1 MLMMSRRA
9 RLVVLFTTVP
19 IVTFTMVG
27 GYLGRA
33 VAREDTY
40 RHLRIF
46 EDVVSLISSNYV
58 EDVELDG
65 VMAGALRGLAGG
77 LDTDS
82 TFLSAEEVAR
92 IESGAPLPDGQ
103 LGVEV
108 SRQYYSQI
116 IAARDESPAARA
128 GLVPGDY
135 IRAINGESTRL
146 LSALESGR
154 LLRGE
159 PGSTVRLSLL
169 RGNTQEPYDIEL
181 TRERLS
187 PLLVSGRVMDGTVGY
202 VRVGAF
208 SQGIADE
215 IQAEVAR
222 LVAAGANSLLIDVRG
237 TAGGAFEDGIAAAR
251 LFVES
256 GTLLQRMEHGDQQV
270 LVEATAGAGAIAE
283 RVVLLTNYGTA
294 HAAELFV
301 AGLAGAERADRV
313 GQRTGGRVSVQ
324 KLVKLSDGSGLWLS
338 SARYVSASGEPLHR
352 LGIQPTVEVEI
363 PFVELG
369 EPAAPDDP
377 ILERGLEH
385 LRAS

>member
-108 SRQYYSQI
+108 SRQYYSRI
-116 IAARDESPAARA
+116 IAARDGSPAARA

-154 LLRGE
+154 LLRDE

-187 PLLVSGRVMDGTVGY
+187 PLPVSGRIMDGTVGY

-222 LVAAGANSLLIDVRG
+222 LVAAGAKSLLIDVRG

-256 GTLLQRMEHGDQQV
+256 GTLLQRVEHGDQQV
-270 LVEATAGAGAIAE
+270 LVEATAGADAILE

-301 AGLAGAERADRV
+301 ASLAGTERADRV

>member
-9 RLVVLFTTVP
+9 RLVVLFATVP

-27 GYLGRA
+27 GFLGRA

-46 EDVVSLISSNYV
+46 EDVVSLISNNYV
-58 EDVELDG
+58 EDVDLDG
-65 VMAGALRGLAGG
+65 VMEGALRGLAGG

-82 TFLSAEEVAR
+82 TFLSAEGVAR
-92 IESGAPLPDGQ
+92 IESGAPLPDGR
-103 LGVEV
+103 LGLEV
-108 SRQYYSQI
+108 TRQYYSQI

-135 IRAINGESTRL
+135 IRAIDGQSTRL

-159 PGSTVRLSLL
+159 PGSTVLLSLL
-169 RGNTQEPYDIEL
+169 RGNTQEPYDVEL
-181 TRERLS
+181 IRERLT
-187 PLLVSGRVMDGTVGY
+187 PLPVSGRVMDGTVGY

-222 LVAAGANSLLIDVRG
+222 LVAAGATSLLIDVRG
-237 TAGGAFEDGIAAAR
+237 AAGGAFDDGIAAAR

-256 GTLLQRMEHGDQQV
+256 GTLLRRAEHGDQEV
-270 LVEATAGAGAIAE
+270 LVEATAGADAISE

-301 AGLAGAERADRV
+301 ASLARTDRADTV

-324 KLVKLSDGSGLWLS
+324 KLVKLSDGTGLWLS
-338 SARYVSASGEPLHR
+338 SARYLSATGEPLHR

-369 EPAAPDDP
+369 EPAASDDP

>member
-1 MLMMSRRA
+1 
-9 RLVVLFTTVP
+9 LVVLFTTVP

-58 EDVELDG
+58 EDVEFDG

-92 IESGAPLPDGQ
+92 SESGAPLPDGQ

-116 IAARDESPAARA
+116 IAARDGSPAARA

-187 PLLVSGRVMDGTVGY
+187 PLPVSGRVMDGTVGY

-222 LVAAGANSLLIDVRG
+222 LVAAGAKSLLIDVRG

-256 GTLLQRMEHGDQQV
+256 GTLLQRVEHGDQQV
-270 LVEATAGAGAIAE
+270 LVEATAGADTILE

-301 AGLAGAERADRV
+301 ASLAGTERADRV

-369 EPAAPDDP
+369 EPAGPDDP